1 MVIDP
6 PPDYPEPEPDNCNL
20 IDYDLDILSYCII
33 FFGAGVGWFVL
44 GYLLSD
50 CCYYRNRQ
58 QPILAESVN

>member
-6 PPDYPEPEPDNCNL
+6 DPEPDDSDT
-20 IDYDLDILSYCII
+20 IYYDLDTLSYCII

-50 CCYYRNRQ
+50 CCYYRNRTRQ
-58 QPILAESVN
+58 QPILAESVNQ